1 MAEGKVKTV
10 YVCNKCAY
18 ESIQWYGK
26 CPGCGSWN
34 TLEEEVRQ
42 PDKKIKRTDSRK
54 DSENMRAIPVKDITF
69 TDAERMNTGRCE
81 LDRVF
86 GGGVVKGSVSLIGG
100 DPGIGKST
108 LLLQICEYLKQYK
121 VLYIS
126 GEESL
131 AQLKLR
137 ANRLGVKSDNLF
149 FSTLTEV
156 DKIIALLEKEK
167 PQIAII
173 DSIQTVY
180 SSEISSIPGSISQI
194 KETALRLT
202 DFSKSN
208 NITTF
213 FVGHINKDGAIA
225 GPKVLEHMV
234 DVVLYFEGDRNTS
247 NRILRAIKN
256 RFGSTNEIGIFDMT
270 MEGLCE
276 VKNPSSVLLSG
287 RPENVSGTCV
297 TTILEGTRPIL
308 TEIQAL
314 LVRSSY
320 AAPRRTAS
328 GIDINRAA
336 MLLAVI
342 EKRAGLKVSME
353 DVFLN
358 AVGGLRLTETAVDL
372 AICIAMASSLLDRS
386 VKPNLVAIGEV
397 GLAGEIRAVSCIED
411 RINEAARLGFTHFIV
426 SKHNKINISN
436 PDITISKVENIAQA
450 IDVAL

>member
-1 MAEGKVKTV
+1 MGEGKAKSL
-10 YVCNKCAY
+10 YVCSECGY
-18 ESIQWYGK
+18 ESLQWYGK
-26 CPGCGSWN
+26 CPGCGAWN
-34 TLEEEVRQ
+34 TLEEELRE
-42 PDKKIKRTDSRK
+42 PEKKVKRADLRSN
-54 DSENMRAIPVKDITF
+54 DGFSSAVSVKDIAF
-69 TDAERMNTGRCE
+69 TDSERMTTGLSE

-86 GGGVVKGSVSLIGG
+86 GGGIVRGSVSLIGG

-108 LLLQICEYLKQYK
+108 LLLQLCEYLSSYK
-121 VLYIS
+121 ILYIS

-131 AQLKLR
+131 SQLKLR
-137 ANRLGVKSDNLF
+137 ANRLGVKSNNLY

-156 DKIIALLEKEK
+156 DKIVNLIGKESPK
-167 PQIAII
+167 IVII
-173 DSIQTVY
+173 DSIQTIY
-180 SSEISSIPGSISQI
+180 TSDISSIPGSISQI
-194 KETALRLT
+194 KETALQLT
-202 DFSKSN
+202 DYSKTN
-208 NITTF
+208 DITTF

-234 DVVLYFEGDRNTS
+234 DVVLYFEGDKNTS

-270 MEGLCE
+270 SQGLNE
-276 VKNPSSVLLSG
+276 VKNPSSVLLAG

-297 TTILEGTRPIL
+297 ATILEGTRPIL

-314 LVRSSY
+314 LVKSSY

-336 MLLAVI
+336 MLLAVL

-358 AVGGLRLTETAVDL
+358 SVGGLRLTETAVDL

-386 VKPNLVAIGEV
+386 VKSNMVAIGEV
-397 GLAGEIRAVSCIED
+397 GLAGEIRTVSCIED
-411 RINEAARLGFTHFIV
+411 RINEAVRLGFTDFIV
-426 SKHNKINISN
+426 SKHNKFKISN
-436 PDITISKVENIAQA
+436 PDINIIKVGSIAEA
-450 IDVAL
+450 IDAAL